1 MLNTTQTTIDSA
13 GRLVIPKSVRTEAGL
28 EPGVRLNIRCRDGV
42 VQIEPAPRQVQT
54 EHRGHVCV
62 AVPLNPAEALDNET
76 VQRVTQ
82 SIRNRGTGHA

>member
-1 MLNTTQTTIDSA
+1 MLDTTETTIDSA

-42 VQIEPAPRQVQT
+42 VQIEPAPRQVRT

-76 VQRVTQ
+76 VQRITQ
-82 SIRNRGTGHA
+82 SIRNRGTDHV